1 MKITIVQPDIL
12 WEDKSGNLNKL
23 TAMLKEVSGKTD
35 LVVLPEMFSTG
46 FSMQAPRLAENYQSD
61 TYEWMENLSRNSDYA
76 ICGSYIVKESD
87 NYFNRFVFITRD
99 KQNFRYDKRH
109 LFSIGGEDL
118 IFRKGT
124 NRLIFKYKDFRINA
138 IICYDLRFPV
148 WIRNRNDYDLLICV
162 ASWPESR
169 REVWAT
175 LLKARAIENQC
186 YVVGVSRVGTDNLG
200 DSFAGESMII
210 DPKGRIITAIN
221 EYEEGIATGEIS
233 LSELNHFRKKFPVW
247 RDADDFSINI

>member
-12 WEDKSGNLNKL
+12 WEDRAGNLHKL
-23 TAMLKEVSGKTD
+23 QTMLKEVSGKTD
-35 LVVLPEMFSTG
+35 LVILPEMFSTG
-46 FSMQAPRLAENYQSD
+46 FSMQSGELSEAYRAQTYQ
-61 TYEWMENLSRNSDYA
+61 WMENLSQEGNYA

-87 NYFNRFVFITRD
+87 NYLNRFVFIAPDR
-99 KQNFRYDKRH
+99 QNFRYDKRH

-118 IFRKGT
+118 NFTHGN
-124 NRLIFKYKDFRINA
+124 NRLIINFKDYRINA

-162 ASWPESR
+162 ANWPESR
-169 REVWAT
+169 REVWNT

-186 YVVGVSRVGTDNLG
+186 YVVGVNRVGTDNS
-200 DSFAGESMII
+200 DDKYAGESMIL

-233 LSELNHFRKKFPVW
+233 LSDLQDFRLKFPVW
-247 RDADDFSINI
+247 KDADDFTINI